1 MRLFVAGLR
10 KLTTRLASVL
20 TLAILA
26 GLLVLIDLAVVSSR
40 GGDGPGAQ
48 AAMALITFPT
58 AYSLILGFL
67 LGFGG
72 LLAVTY
78 GAAIAGSE
86 WTWGTL
92 KTVVARGESR
102 SRYLLATFAAISVML
117 AVGLLLAFLIGVVGA
132 VVASTIA
139 GISLDGISDTSALE
153 TLPADFVRGWIAITM
168 TAAIGF
174 TVATLA
180 RSQLAGIGVGIGL
193 YFGEAFASIFLPDIV
208 KYGPFNLS
216 NAAVGAGG
224 GGFGGGGGGGGAALT
239 EALAPDTALV
249 LVVVWLIGSLAVAT
263 VFAERAEITG

>member
-1 MRLFVAGLR
+1 MRLFTASLR

-20 TLAILA
+20 TLAILV
-26 GLLVLIDLAVVSSR
+26 GLLVLIDLAVATTR
-40 GGDGPGAQ
+40 GGTGPGAE
-48 AAMALITFPT
+48 AALTLITFPA
-58 AYSLILGFL
+58 AYDQILGFL

-102 SRYLLATFAAISVML
+102 SRYLLVTFAAISAML
-117 AVGLLLAFLIGVVGA
+117 MVGLIVAFLLGIVGA
-132 VVASTIA
+132 AVAASIA
-139 GISLDGISDTSALE
+139 GISLDGITDTSVLE
-153 TLPADFVRGWIAITM
+153 TLPADLVRGWIAITM
-168 TAAIGF
+168 TAAVGF

-193 YFGEAFASIFLPDIV
+193 YFGEAFATIFLPDIV

-216 NAAVGAGG
+216 SAAVGSGG
-224 GGFGGGGGGGGAALT
+224 GGFGGGGGGGGGFAPPALEPDAAL
-239 EALAPDTALV
+239 ALV
-249 LVVVWLIGSLAVAT
+249 LVWLIGLLAVAA
-263 VFAERAEITG
+263 VFSERAEITG